1 MLVIDCCIKINNKI
15 RRPLIIWI
23 IKYFK
28 ALSEFMFDLILSII
42 GVTMISLISKIT
54 QIITKWLITS
64 LEMEIKNIEIIAQGI
79 QIKARGDHI

>member
-1 MLVIDCCIKINNKI
+1 
-15 RRPLIIWI
+15 
-23 IKYFK
+23 
-28 ALSEFMFDLILSII
+28 
-42 GVTMISLISKIT
+42 MISLISKIT